1 MTRKQR
7 RTTIIVAGVTT
18 LAVAVLLVITALQ
31 DHVVF
36 FQTPSEVVSSQVEV
50 GRRIRVGG
58 LVEVDTLHK
67 GSGET
72 VTFSVTDMASVVPVT
87 YTGIL
92 PDLFREGQGVVVE
105 GALNSDGWLVADTVF
120 AKHDENYMPP
130 EAAEA
135 LKRSGHWKDGQT
147 EAVSGQE
154 QR

>member
-7 RTTIIVAGVTT
+7 RTSIIVAGVGT
-18 LAVAVLLVITALQ
+18 LAAAVLLVMFALQ
-31 DHVVF
+31 SEVVF
-36 FQTPSEVVSSQVEV
+36 FQTPSEIVANEVEP

-58 LVEVDTLHK
+58 LVEADSVQK
-67 GSGET
+67 GTGGT
-72 VTFSVTDMASVVPVT
+72 VIFAVTDMASSVKVS

-105 GALNSDGWLVADTVF
+105 GALTAEGELVADTVF

-135 LKRSGHWKDGQT
+135 LKQSGHWKDGQT
-147 EAVSGQE
+147 ESVSGQE
-154 QR
+154 

>member
-7 RTTIIVAGVTT
+7 RTTIILAGVGT
-18 LAVAVLLVITALQ
+18 LAAAVLLVMFALRNE
-31 DHVVF
+31 VVF
-36 FQTPSEVVSSQVEV
+36 FQTPSEVATSQVEV
-50 GRRIRVGG
+50 GRRIRIGG
-58 LVEVDTLHK
+58 LVEADSVHK
-67 GSGET
+67 GGGET
-72 VTFSVTDMASVVPVT
+72 ISFAVTDMAHSVKVT

-105 GALNSDGWLVADTVF
+105 GALTSDGILVADTVF

-135 LKRSGHWKDGQT
+135 LKQSGHWKDGQT

-154 QR
+154 